1 VKTREQGRAFR
12 ATWSQAGN
20 HMNDGGVTVTY
31 QELAILCDIVGG
43 KNKRW
48 DANLIEDQKQAL
60 DHLIAN
66 GFVKPTDRHPF
77 VKYKPTGKTE
87 MLFTQL
93 CTGVSGGYS

>member
-1 VKTREQGRAFR
+1 V
-12 ATWSQAGN
+12 N
-20 HMNDGGVTVTY
+20 NDGVTIAY

-48 DANLIEDQKQAL
+48 DESLIADKKLAL

-66 GFVKPTDRHPF
+66 GFVKPTDQHPL

-87 MLFTQL
+87 MLFAQL
-93 CTGVSGGYS
+93 CTGVSGGYSQ